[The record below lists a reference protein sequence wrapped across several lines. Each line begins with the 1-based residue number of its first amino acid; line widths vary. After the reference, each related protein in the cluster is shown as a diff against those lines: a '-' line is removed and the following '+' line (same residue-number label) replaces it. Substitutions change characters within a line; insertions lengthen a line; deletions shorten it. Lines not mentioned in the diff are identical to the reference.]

1 MFKEFALV
9 DMAVNPIEK
18 QIKLFFTS
26 NVDPD
31 TVDSDTIA
39 MVHAESQKIYRL
51 NIVHLRRLL
60 LLQY

>member
-18 QIKLFFTS
+18 QIKLFFTG

-31 TVDSDTIA
+31 TINSDTIA

-51 NIVHLRRLL
+51 KYRTSKN
-60 LLQY
+60 